1 MLTLL
6 ISRRGGLIAIAVAL
20 VRPTLF
26 HNNQSWEGENPLTS
40 LFQGTGALAILL
52 SGVVCA
58 LLLQRR

>member
-26 HNNQSWEGENPLTS
+26 HNNHSWEGENPLTS